1 MSTSH
6 NTISIGKVF
15 FHFSELVS
23 TNEHSNILL
32 SKSNPIEG
40 TVISADFQTKGRGQ
54 VGSKWESEAEQNV
67 LASAIIYPQF
77 LDLQAAFYLN
87 KAVSLAVLDLLK
99 PLVQGVSIKWP
110 NDIYIGS
117 KKVAGILIQNALQSG
132 KIQHSIVGIG
142 LNINQLKFS
151 ETLPKATTLAI
162 ATGRTYD
169 LSDIRTQLWM
179 HLSNRLTQL
188 KNLQFAELDRAY
200 LDSLYQLAEKKQYQ
214 GKDGELFE
222 GIIKNVL
229 PNGHLVVS
237 IEGRENLF
245 DIKEITFL

>member
-1 MSTSH
+1 LSTSH
-6 NTISIGKVF
+6 NTISVGKVF

-23 TNEHSNILL
+23 TNEHANNLL

-54 VGSKWESEAEQNV
+54 VGSKWESESGQNV
-67 LASAIIYPQF
+67 LMSVINYPQF
-77 LDLQAAFYLN
+77 LELQAAFYLN
-87 KAVSLAVLDLLK
+87 KVVSLAVLDLLK
-99 PLVQGVSIKWP
+99 PFVEGVSIKWP

-117 KKVAGILIQNALQSG
+117 RKVAGILIQNAVQSG

-151 ETLPKATTLAI
+151 EGLPKATALAI
-162 ATGRTYD
+162 ATGRSYD
-169 LSDIRTQLWM
+169 LSDIRTQLWK

-200 LDSLYQLAEKKQYQ
+200 LQSLYQVDEKKPYQ
-214 GKDGELFE
+214 RKDGALFE

-229 PNGHLVVS
+229 PNGHLVVTV
-237 IEGRENLF
+237 EGREELF